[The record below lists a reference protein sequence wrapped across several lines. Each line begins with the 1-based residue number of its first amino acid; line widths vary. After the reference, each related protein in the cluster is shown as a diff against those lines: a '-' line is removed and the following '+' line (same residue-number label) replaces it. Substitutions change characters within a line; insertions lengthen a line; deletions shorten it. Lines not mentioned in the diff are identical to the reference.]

1 MTTGRPVFF
10 SEMKKRI
17 GKTEVL
23 ILSLCAFLLLGA
35 LYMFKAA
42 HSAKSVALLAI
53 GIVLLIAM
61 WLIYRNGGS
70 NEDTLERRVFPLTLL
85 TLGLIS
91 CFFFPAGTVPDE
103 IYHFCRS
110 YAYSTAIIAG
120 DPQEVRMEDAPFF
133 NGGFMSKEINRTD
146 WDYVKEHL
154 FDSAEYGSVSLS
166 SVSIQSSDYG
176 SEYMSKA
183 DLITEMPQLKLPSAL
198 GILLAQALGM
208 NHVVLFYMGRL
219 FNMLYAAVLIIL
231 AIRLIPLGKKVLMVV
246 SLTPMTL
253 HLIGSYS
260 YDAGTIGLSFLL
272 TALVVRAISGSG
284 RYSATEAV
292 ASVAVVGLLAPCK
305 VIYSVIALGFFLVP
319 RNRFKSRKTELAFK
333 GGILA
338 VMMASIFIIRMASL
352 VGIASAD
359 EGSLLIRGEE
369 TGQPY
374 SLGLIL
380 SNPIESAIFFA
391 RSIETLG
398 SLWLFNMVG
407 DSLGWFQGSTSFP
420 DYVPVIFLA
429 LLALSMLKSKD
440 DSDAASLA
448 TRLSFLA
455 ICSVG
460 AFGAILS
467 MWTGWT
473 LASDTTIQGVQG
485 RYFIPL
491 LPMALIALRP
501 NSIQVNVNTGFALVS
516 LTSILTISGFAYIAY
531 STCLF

>member
-1 MTTGRPVFF
+1 MSIKSPGLFGEIR
-10 SEMKKRI
+10 KRI

-61 WLIYRNGGS
+61 WLLYRNGGS
-70 NEDTLERRVFPLTLL
+70 NEYVLERRVFPTTLL
-85 TLGLIS
+85 TLGLIC

-103 IYHFCRS
+103 SYHFWRS
-110 YAYSTAIIAG
+110 YAYSTAIVAD
-120 DPQEVRMEDAPFF
+120 DPQEIRIEDTPFF
-133 NGGFMSKEINRTD
+133 EGGFMSNEINRTD

-154 FDSAEYGSVSLS
+154 FDSAEDGSVSLS
-166 SVSIQSSDYG
+166 SLGISNDVYTRG
-176 SEYMSKA
+176 A
-183 DLITEMPQLKLPSAL
+183 DLITDMPQLKLPSAL

-208 NHVVLFYMGRL
+208 NHVALFYMGRL
-219 FNMLYAAVLIIL
+219 FNMLYAAALIIL
-231 AIRLIPLGKKVLMVV
+231 AIRLIPLGKKALMVV

-292 ASVAVVGLLAPCK
+292 ASVAVAGLLAPCK

-338 VMMASIFIIRMASL
+338 AMMASVCLIRMASL

-398 SLWLFNMVG
+398 SFWLFNMVG
-407 DSLGWFQGSTSFP
+407 CSLGWFQGTTSFP
-420 DYVPVIFLA
+420 NYVPVIFLA

-440 DSDAASLA
+440 DSDAASLV

-473 LASDTTIQGVQG
+473 FASDTAILGVQG

-516 LTSILTISGFAYIAY
+516 LTSMFSIAGFAYIAY
-531 STCLF
+531 STCLL